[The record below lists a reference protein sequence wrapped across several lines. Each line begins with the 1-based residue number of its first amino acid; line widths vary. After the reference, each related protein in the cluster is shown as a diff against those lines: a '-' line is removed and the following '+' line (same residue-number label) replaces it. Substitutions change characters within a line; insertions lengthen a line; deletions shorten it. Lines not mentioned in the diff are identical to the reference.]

1 MSMLKQPFL
10 TPMQRYEQ
18 LKHLEASQKTT
29 QVRLEFRFVSLIS
42 PSWQRTESLLQPE
55 YVNSVHKFR
64 RILMKK
70 SYLILSWFSYLSAA
84 GDLNKSRKGSSRAV
98 KLAILPARRKMY
110 TLTKAPMAH
119 KTNSKEQFLLK
130 FSNFKFSINLDHC
143 RTLLPSS
150 PSSTAHQ
157 FLLLQKIFPVFE
169 TNLLLLKY
177 YILRYPGKGTSYFR
191 ALR

>member
-1 MSMLKQPFL
+1 MLKQPFL
-10 TPMQRYEQ
+10 TSIQRYNERR
-18 LKHLEASQKTT
+18 KHLATPQTTT

-42 PSWQRTESLLQPE
+42 PSWQRTGSLIRPE
-55 YVNSVHKFR
+55 RADSVQRFR

-70 SYLILSWFSYLSAA
+70 SYLILSWFSYLSSA
-84 GDLNKSRKGSSRAV
+84 GEISKSRKDSSRAV

-130 FSNFKFSINLDHC
+130 FYNFKFSINIDHC

-150 PSSTAHQ
+150 PAASAHQ
-157 FLLLQKIFPVFE
+157 FQLLQKIFPVFE

-177 YILRYPGKGTSYFR
+177 YILRYPGKGTFYFR
-191 ALR
+191 VLR

>member
-1 MSMLKQPFL
+1 MLKQPFL
-10 TPMQRYEQ
+10 TSIQSYEQ
-18 LKHLEASQKTT
+18 LKRPGVAQKPV

-42 PSWQRTESLLQPE
+42 PSWQNTNPVILSENCGSAQRF
-55 YVNSVHKFR
+55 K

-70 SYLILSWFSYLSAA
+70 SYLILSWFSYLSST
-84 GDLNKSRKGSSRAV
+84 GHSNKARTSSYKAV

-130 FSNFKFSINLDHC
+130 FYNFKFSLNLSYCH
-143 RTLLPSS
+143 TLIPTS
-150 PSSTAHQ
+150 PAAGAHQ
-157 FLLLQKIFPVFE
+157 FLLLQNIFPVFE

-177 YILRYPGKGTSYFR
+177 YILRYPTKGTSYFR
-191 ALR
+191 TLG